1 MIEGCCVCK
10 FLVFASVPFI
20 SNGLIDFILS
30 PVERVKELLVS
41 PPLYRSKFVS
51 EIVLAWQWS
60 KRTAVNIVTNA
71 MEF

>member
-51 EIVLAWQWS
+51 EIV
-60 KRTAVNIVTNA
+60 
-71 MEF
+71 